1 MQIKIDKNLTITFF
15 TVAIPILMQFIYIRY
30 ISYNVE
36 KEIYGN
42 FVLLQTII
50 VALSYIFIQIP
61 SQAYDRFYNTTKNK
75 IEFVNEFRTILII
88 INVLSLMLIVLYGY
102 IVDKYSMLILF
113 LIFIYFVLLNNYS
126 FNQKVFLLNLE
137 RKKYFYL
144 KILESA
150 AKFITPLIAY
160 YYYPSLESFII
171 GLVIGYLISFIILLT
186 YMKDYKFKIVLNI
199 ENQKKYFK
207 FAYPILFVS
216 IFSWGISFVDRY
228 FIEYYLNTEKVAIYA
243 ILAQVAGIGQIIGQ
257 IYFMYVNPKILK
269 MFEENQNS
277 TLAYL
282 SKMLKWLGLIFI
294 LLTLVSFFIPI
305 QIYEILLEPKIIR
318 DNYYFYTFII
328 LLISI
333 FATVYQTAFSMYL
346 NLFKKLNILSYIY
359 LIAFIVNV
367 IGNFFIKDYGI
378 IAAAISTL
386 ISYVVILGL
395 QMIYISKYKRREIT
409 ND

>member
-1 MQIKIDKNLTITFF
+1 MQIKIDKNLTITFL
-15 TVAIPILMQFIYIRY
+15 TVVIPVLMQFIYIRY

-88 INVLSLMLIVLYGY
+88 VNILSLILIVLYGY

-150 AKFITPLIAY
+150 AKFITPLLAY

-171 GLVIGYLISFIILLT
+171 GLVVGYLISFIILLT
-186 YMKDYKFKIVLNI
+186 YMQDYKFKIVLNI
-199 ENQKKYFK
+199 QNQKKYFR

-216 IFSWGISFVDRY
+216 IFSWGISFLDRY
-228 FIEYYLNTEKVAIYA
+228 FIEYFINTEKVAIYA

-269 MFEENQNS
+269 MFEENENNA
-277 TLAYL
+277 LEYL
-282 SKMLKWLGLIFI
+282 SKMLKWFGIIFLLLI
-294 LLTLVSFFIPI
+294 LVSFFIPI

-318 DNYYFYTFII
+318 DNYYFYTFIL
-328 LLISI
+328 LLIGI

-359 LIAFIVNV
+359 LIAFIVNI
-367 IGNFFIKDYGI
+367 IGNLFIKDYGI

-386 ISYVVILGL
+386 VAYIVILIL
-395 QMIYISKYKRREIT
+395 QMIYVSRYKKLEL
-409 ND
+409 NNA